1 MGLNNGKVWIPVA
14 SLVLAVGGAYLS
26 SQVSIAQQLGSH
38 ATRTELKE
46 TVKETR
52 EQTQREL
59 DDIKKQQERTYQE
72 IQEINRNLK
81 ELIRRDDKRPR

>member
-1 MGLNNGKVWIPVA
+1 MSLNNGKVWIPVA
-14 SLVLAVGGAYLS
+14 SLLLAVGGAYLS

-38 ATRTELKE
+38 ATREELRE
-46 TVKETR
+46 MVKDTR

-59 DDIKKQQERTYQE
+59 DDLKRQQERTYQE

-81 ELIRRDDKRPR
+81 ELIRRDNAKQR